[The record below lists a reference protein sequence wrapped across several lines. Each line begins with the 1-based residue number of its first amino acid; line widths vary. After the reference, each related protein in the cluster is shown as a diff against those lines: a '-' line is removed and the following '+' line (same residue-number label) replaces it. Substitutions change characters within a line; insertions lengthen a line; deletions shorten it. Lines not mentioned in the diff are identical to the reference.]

1 MPVQRTIYKNQNSN
15 MTIRMTGKLLKLMK
29 GEQDSLRL
37 VLKDGHMVIAVKQGE
52 VHLLEAGCDL
62 LVREVE
68 DMLHSIQHLYDN
80 LYRKVFGQS
89 NIIC

>member
-1 MPVQRTIYKNQNSN
+1 MPVQRTTYKNQNSN
-15 MTIRMTGKLLKLMK
+15 VTIRLTGKLLKLMK

-37 VLKDGHMVIAVKQGE
+37 VLKDGHMVIAIEAGE

-62 LVREVE
+62 LVKEVE
-68 DMLHSIQHLYDN
+68 DMLYSIQHLYDN

>member
-1 MPVQRTIYKNQNSN
+1 MPVQRTTYKNQNTN
-15 MTIRMTGKLLKLMK
+15 TTIRLTGKLLKLIK

-37 VLKDGHMVIAVKQGE
+37 VFENGHMVIAVKAGE

-62 LVREVE
+62 LIKEVE

-80 LYRKVFGQS
+80 LYHMVFGKS

>member
-1 MPVQRTIYKNQNSN
+1 MPVQRTTYKYQNSN

-37 VLKDGHMVIAVKQGE
+37 VLKDGHMVIAIEAGE

-68 DMLHSIQHLYDN
+68 DMIYSIQHLYDN
-80 LYRKVFGQS
+80 LYRKVFGKS

>member
-1 MPVQRTIYKNQNSN
+1 MPVQRTTYKNQNSN
-15 MTIRMTGKLLKLMK
+15 TTIRLTGKLLKLMK

-37 VLKDGHMVIAVKQGE
+37 VLKDGHMVIAVKAGE
-52 VHLLEAGCDL
+52 VHLLEAGGDL
-62 LVREVE
+62 LVRVVE
-68 DMLHSIQHLYDN
+68 DMLYSIQHLYDN